1 MTGAKHSDD
10 QRGWGVQGLGG
21 FNQSGKSLGRA
32 QAGFWQEAGMVR
44 ASCFRV

>member
-32 QAGFWQEAGMVR
+32 QAGFWLSLG
-44 ASCFRV
+44 RV